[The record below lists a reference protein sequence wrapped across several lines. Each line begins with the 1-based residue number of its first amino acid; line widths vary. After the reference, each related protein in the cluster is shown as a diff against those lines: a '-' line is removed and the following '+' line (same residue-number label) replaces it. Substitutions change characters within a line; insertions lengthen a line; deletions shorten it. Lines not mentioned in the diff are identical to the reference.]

1 MKQKQITL
9 CGKTYPVQF
18 NLNTMIKYERMLNR
32 SFLLSN
38 FDLLEEQIA
47 VTVCAV
53 FTANPDADLEAD
65 QIMQADSFTKLK
77 ELTDAYATV
86 KEMILDFF
94 KESGVTTEEPK
105 AEEHEEHEVQPK
117 N

>member
-9 CGKTYPVQF
+9 CGKTYPVVF
-18 NLNTMIKYERMLNR
+18 SLDTMIKYERMLNR
-32 SFLLSN
+32 SFLLSS
-38 FDLLEEQIA
+38 FELLEEQIA

-94 KESGVTTEEPK
+94 KESGVKTEEPK
-105 AEEHEEHEVQPK
+105 ADDQDEEQPK